1 MIIITSKSYKRY
13 LSLFFYRNF
22 YFFINILFFFIK
34 NNTVYRRSIT
44 INKIHPFLTQWK
56 PYLTKRQGP
65 GVSQLILGNSE
76 PLDDSKARSKGQKK
90 PERPFLWHVER
101 TKMAGHFFH
110 AKGARFANGST
121 INGAFGKNFQDDT
134 CTWDARQTANLRRRT
149 AYNHRPFDGFG
160 PSSVYGAPTRFWFIC
175 PRPRCVPHSRFVSRI
190 GRRRSD
196 Y

>member
-121 INGAFGKNFQDDT
+121 INGALEKTSKTIRVRETRDK
-134 CTWDARQTANLRRRT
+134 RLI
-149 AYNHRPFDGFG
+149 FDGVRHITIV
-160 PSSVYGAPTRFWFIC
+160 PSMGLALQAFMALQPD
-175 PRPRCVPHSRFVSRI
+175 
-190 GRRRSD
+190 SD
-196 Y
+196 LFALGLDACLVRGS

>member
-121 INGAFGKNFQDDT
+121 INGALEKTSKTIRVRETRDK
-134 CTWDARQTANLRRRT
+134 RLI
-149 AYNHRPFDGFG
+149 FDGVRHITTVPSMGFG

-175 PRPRCVPHSRFVSRI
+175 PRPRCVPRSRFVSRI